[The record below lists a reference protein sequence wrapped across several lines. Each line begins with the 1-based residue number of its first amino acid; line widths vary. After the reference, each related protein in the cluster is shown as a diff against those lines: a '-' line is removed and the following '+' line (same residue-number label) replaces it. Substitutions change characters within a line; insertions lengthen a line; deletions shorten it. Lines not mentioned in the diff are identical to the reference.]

1 MRAYDDHHRT
11 VSGDEHLAVLN
22 HHLLELSLHSAQRLF
37 MAQHFRLVTSNHI
50 SHRRTRATPHTRH
63 TTHTTHTREAYP
75 GVHGVDEVE
84 RLTVVMVVMGE
95 EHQNLA
101 RGIGGPD
108 QAAQDELGLPSS
120 GLRRARVDDD
130 RPAWPPHQHLHR
142 TRQPIGRTRTRTP
155 HAPHMAHRTPH
166 THAHGRTRTR

>member
-1 MRAYDDHHRT
+1 MCAYDDHHRT

-50 SHRRTRATPHTRH
+50 NHRLAAHSQHRTHATHAR
-63 TTHTTHTREAYP
+63 AYP

-84 RLTVVMVVMGE
+84 RLTVIVVVMGE

-130 RPAWPPHQHLHR
+130 RPACPPHQHLHR
-142 TRQPIGRTRTRTP
+142 TRQSIG
-155 HAPHMAHRTPH
+155 RTPH
-166 THAHGRTRTR
+166 TAHAHRTRHARPWPHTHEVPGWWR